1 MKNKWFLLHGIL
13 ILSLILGGCGV
24 LPQALEV
31 AKSYLGRQ
39 SELPG
44 GPTPLAQQP
53 TPAATQAPPLLP
65 PSSSGSAL
73 AALQGTLESI
83 YEVVSPSVVNIQVI
97 IRQETPAIQLPQM
110 PFGFGFP
117 FFEEMP
123 SQPRQQMAEGSGFVW
138 DTAGHIVTNN
148 HVVESADSIQVTF
161 ADGRMYTAELVGN
174 DPDADLAVIKIDAPA
189 DSLRPLALADSDAV
203 KVGQLAVAIGN
214 PFGLSGT
221 MTVGF
226 ISALGRSLEVGDR
239 TSDSGV
245 SYTIPD
251 IIQTDAPINPGNS
264 GGVLVNERGQV
275 IGVPTAIE
283 SPVRANAG
291 IGFAIPSNIVQRV
304 VPVLIEKGSFD
315 HAWLGISGTTL
326 TPTLAKAM
334 NLDENQRGV
343 LVIEVT
349 PNSPADKAGLRG
361 SDRQKTVG
369 GQEVRIGGD
378 VILAI
383 EGEALQHFDDLVSY
397 LFRKGEAGQSVALK
411 ILRGG
416 KEKTVQVEL
425 AARPGTQHKEPS
437 QSRVSGRVWIGFQG
451 VDLTPELAQAMELDK
466 DQQGVLV
473 QRVMQDS
480 PADKAGLRGSFKPV
494 TVDGKEMLIGG
505 DVVIAAN
512 GEEVASMKDLKAAI
526 GEAQAG
532 DVVKLSLL
540 RDGETLEVEVTL
552 EETPTARP

>member
-1 MKNKWFLLHGIL
+1 MKKKLFLLHGVL
-13 ILSLILGGCGV
+13 ILSLILSGCGV
-24 LPQALEV
+24 LPQALGI
-31 AKSYLGRQ
+31 AKSYLGQ
-39 SELPG
+39 QNALPG

-53 TPAATQAPPLLP
+53 TPAATQSPPLLP
-65 PSSSGSAL
+65 PASSGSAL

-117 FFEEMP
+117 FFEETP

-138 DTAGHIVTNN
+138 DTDGHIVTNN
-148 HVVESADSIQVTF
+148 HVVEGADSIQVTF
-161 ADGRMYTAELVGN
+161 ADGRIYDAELVGN

-189 DSLRPLALADSDAV
+189 DSLQPLALADSDTV

-239 TSDSGV
+239 TGSGV

-304 VPVLIEKGSFD
+304 VPVLIEKGFFE

-334 NLDENQRGV
+334 DLDENQRGV

-361 SDRQKTVG
+361 SDRQKTIN

-383 EGEALQHFDDLVSY
+383 EGEPLQRFDDLVSY

-411 ILRGG
+411 ILRDGR
-416 KEKTVQVEL
+416 EKTVQVEL
-425 AARPGTQHKEPS
+425 AARPGTQQKEPN

-451 VDLTPELAQAMELDK
+451 VDLTPELAQAMGLEK
-466 DQQGVLV
+466 DQRGVLV

-480 PADKAGLRGSFKPV
+480 PADKAGLRGSFKPL
-494 TVDGKEMLIGG
+494 TVDGREVLIGG
-505 DVVIAAN
+505 DVIVAVN
-512 GEEVASMKDLKAAI
+512 GEDVASMKDLKAAI

-540 RDGETLEVEVTL
+540 REGERLEIEITL
-552 EETPTARP
+552 EETPTAQP